1 LRTDRFTTPTASAS
15 TYFLRHWVREA
26 SLLERGP
33 AIRKLTL
40 DAAALWGVRDRG
52 VLAPGAFAD
61 VNVIDPDRLDLDA
74 PEMLADFPLGARRFT
89 QRARGYDYTLVN
101 GTVEHDELTG
111 ARPGRVVTPA

>member
-1 LRTDRFTTPTASAS
+1 MRTDRFTTPTASAS

-40 DAAALWGVRDRG
+40 DAAALWGVR
-52 VLAPGAFAD
+52 
-61 VNVIDPDRLDLDA
+61 
-74 PEMLADFPLGARRFT
+74 
-89 QRARGYDYTLVN
+89 ARGYDYTLVN